1 MRKSAI
7 LAAGALIITAAA
19 SYSCSSPAPESD
31 SLFPLPCMGGAGFG
45 SYYYVDEEGKVAEKL
60 SRTLDSLG
68 YKGSE
73 FFYQGLLRVQH
84 RGAPVYVDT
93 EGNVILDTHDMFG
106 PYGGSGTSFS
116 DGVAFIRDSQSG
128 ECRAIDRHGEVL
140 FSLDGFPVSAFSE
153 GNAYY
158 VSVDGER
165 AGIINTEGKTVV
177 QPSEEIFR
185 ALGYSY
191 SRYPAALAPPVGSI
205 YSKADSDGMIAAFTI
220 DGKQLTDYIST
231 TPLIFDPNGYAVF
244 TDADGKKGLVDKKGN
259 IVDEPYYST
268 LVYDGG
274 PYYFVEGGFTG
285 WKDKNQNLLYV
296 TESDEADLIMFGGSD
311 LAVLQG
317 RMEHEGE
324 TRRFADFIT
333 RKGERIDGWFDFW
346 MMSPKIGNVIVGT
359 DFDTCILIDLTDPED
374 SDFLND
380 NTFAFYNGTTVNRA
394 VDGANRIAQY
404 QLFPWKKWQ
413 AMN

>member
-1 MRKSAI
+1 MCA
-7 LAAGALIITAAA
+7 
-19 SYSCSSPAPESD
+19 D
-31 SLFPLPCMGGAGFG
+31 
-45 SYYYVDEEGKVAEKL
+45 GK
-60 SRTLDSLG
+60 
-68 YKGSE
+68 
-73 FFYQGLLRVQH
+73 
-84 RGAPVYVDT
+84 
-93 EGNVILDTHDMFG
+93 
-106 PYGGSGTSFS
+106 
-116 DGVAFIRDSQSG
+116 
-128 ECRAIDRHGEVL
+128 
-140 FSLDGFPVSAFSE
+140 
-153 GNAYY
+153 
-158 VSVDGER
+158 R
-165 AGIINTEGKTVV
+165 AGIINTEGTMVV

-185 ALGYSY
+185 ALGSSY

-205 YSKADSDGMIAAFTI
+205 YSKADSNGMIAAFTI

-231 TPLIFDPNGYAVF
+231 TPLTFDPNGYAVF

-259 IVDEPYYST
+259 IVEEPYYST

-285 WKDKNQNLLYV
+285 WEDKNQNLLYV
-296 TESDEADLIMFGGSD
+296 IESDEADLIMFGGSD

-346 MMSPKIGNVIVGT
+346 MMSPKIGDVIVGT

-394 VDGANRIAQY
+394 AAGANRIAQS